1 MSLDED
7 LSSVTGPLLASLSA
21 FWLRVSEN
29 VSSLKQG
36 ALSVGLCDM
45 MRDKEITDGIYV
57 HTSFSYEHNFFF
69 IIKTI

>member
-29 VSSLKQG
+29 VSSLKQRE
-36 ALSVGLCDM
+36 ASEKAFGLMSRNRNKGWHLC
-45 MRDKEITDGIYV
+45 KPFI
-57 HTSFSYEHNFFF
+57 NFAFLVL
-69 IIKTI
+69 

>member
-29 VSSLKQG
+29 VSSLKRWEASEKAFG
-36 ALSVGLCDM
+36 FDEWGKNKGWHLC
-45 MRDKEITDGIYV
+45 K
-57 HTSFSYEHNFFF
+57 SFVNS
-69 IIKTI
+69 TLLGS